1 LSLKPRYSREEDDA
15 DIFIDLELWISQF
28 GGCSGR
34 GWGLGVVGV
43 LGGGLVPEPGIVI
56 FDSVLVRLEMVLD
69 GFYRF
74 EDWIIG
80 FTVV

>member
-1 LSLKPRYSREEDDA
+1 
-15 DIFIDLELWISQF
+15 
-28 GGCSGR
+28 
-34 GWGLGVVGV
+34 VVGV